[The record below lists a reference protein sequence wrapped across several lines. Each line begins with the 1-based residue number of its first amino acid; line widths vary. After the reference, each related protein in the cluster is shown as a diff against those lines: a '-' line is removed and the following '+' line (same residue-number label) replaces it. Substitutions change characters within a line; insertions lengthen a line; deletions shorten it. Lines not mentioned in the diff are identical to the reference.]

1 MKDAYTLEMY
11 NWFEKCAQK
20 LIKWAELE
28 ASFWHLHWLY
38 TKSNHVVSLSGVY
51 SVFYSKTISAQS
63 FNNFKSQEH
72 NYHIAGNATKKKN
85 LYLLLSTMI
94 LRWRKS
100 FLVQRLSL
108 RVWGGYWA
116 GMCNW
121 NAHRSLR
128 TRTDVEAQRKAHRH
142 KRTDMHVLLCPADQ
156 ATRTSAQWR
165 RVLYF
170 QKWCMIGTIKHKEK
184 KCYCASTHNYLM
196 LFANRCLLYFDIS
209 LLFSIFQMFVNI

>member
-72 NYHIAGNATKKKN
+72 NYHIAGNATKKKIFIYCCRQW
-85 LYLLLSTMI
+85 YLGGGNPS
-94 LRWRKS
+94 S
-100 FLVQRLSL
+100 FRGSVC
-108 RVWGGYWA
+108 VFGGGYWA

>member
-1 MKDAYTLEMY
+1 MLCHSLVCTAYFIQRQYLHSLLITLNHRNTTITSLEMPR
-11 NWFEKCAQK
+11 
-20 LIKWAELE
+20 
-28 ASFWHLHWLY
+28 
-38 TKSNHVVSLSGVY
+38 
-51 SVFYSKTISAQS
+51 
-63 FNNFKSQEH
+63 
-72 NYHIAGNATKKKN
+72 KKKIFIYCCRQW
-85 LYLLLSTMI
+85 YLGGGNPS
-94 LRWRKS
+94 S
-100 FLVQRLSL
+100 FRGSVC
-108 RVWGGYWA
+108 VFGGGYWA